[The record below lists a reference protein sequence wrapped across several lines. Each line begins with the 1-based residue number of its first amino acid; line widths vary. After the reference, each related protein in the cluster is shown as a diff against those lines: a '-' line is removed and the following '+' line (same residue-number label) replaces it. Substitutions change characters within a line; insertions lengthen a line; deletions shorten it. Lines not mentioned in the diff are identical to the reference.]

1 MTNFGFKDDLMEYTF
16 VDDVQ
21 VTLIDHMAADRMV
34 IRAAKVSTQ
43 GAQVDDSPEGN
54 YGFINFLIKNRH
66 SSPFEHNSFTW
77 RISAPIFVWREFMRH
92 RVGVSYNEESGRYKQ
107 LDPVFY
113 IPGEDRNLTQ
123 VGKPGHYVYEP
134 GSSEQRSLTDMI
146 LKNTCIT
153 AYNGYLD
160 LLDAGVAREVA
171 RMALPLNIVST
182 VYVTMNARSLMHFL
196 SLRVKDETSLFPS
209 YPMREIEMT
218 AQKMEKDFS
227 ELMPLTHQAFVDN
240 GRA

>member
-1 MTNFGFKDDLMEYTF
+1 MEPLF
-16 VDDVQ
+16 VNDVS

-43 GAQVDDSPEGN
+43 GAQVDDSPDEN
-54 YGFINFLIKNRH
+54 YGFISFLIKNRH

-77 RISAPIFVWREFMRH
+77 RISAPIFMWREFMRH

-113 IPGEDRNLTQ
+113 IPSANRNLVQ

-134 GSSEQRSLTDMI
+134 GSDSQRDLTDTV
-146 LKNTCIT
+146 LKNTCMV
-153 AYNGYLD
+153 AYSGYLG
-160 LLDAGVAREVA
+160 LLGAGIAREVA

-196 SLRVKDETSLFPS
+196 SLRVKDEISLFPS

-227 ELMPLTHQAFVDN
+227 DLMPLTHQAFINN
-240 GRA
+240 GRV

>member
-1 MTNFGFKDDLMEYTF
+1 MEYAF

-43 GAQVDDSPEGN
+43 GAQVDDSPEAN

-77 RISAPIFVWREFMRH
+77 RISGPIFMWREFMRH

-113 IPGEDRNLTQ
+113 IPSANRNLVQ

-134 GSSEQRSLTDMI
+134 GNAEQQDLTDMI
-146 LKNTCIT
+146 LKHTCMA
-153 AYNGYLD
+153 AYSGYLD
-160 LLDAGVAREVA
+160 LLDAGIAREVA

-209 YPMREIEMT
+209 YPMREIEMA

-227 ELMPLTHQAFVDN
+227 DLMPLTHRAFVEN

>member
-1 MTNFGFKDDLMEYTF
+1 MEPLF
-16 VDDVQ
+16 VNDVS

-43 GAQVDDSPEGN
+43 GAQVDDNPEAN
-54 YGFINFLIKNRH
+54 YVFISFLIKNRH

-77 RISAPIFVWREFMRH
+77 RISAPIFMWREFMRH

-113 IPGEDRNLTQ
+113 IPSANRNLVQ

-134 GSSEQRSLTDMI
+134 GSDPQRDLTDMI
-146 LKNTCIT
+146 LKNTCMV
-153 AYNGYLD
+153 AYRGYLG
-160 LLDAGVAREVA
+160 LLGAGIAREVA

-227 ELMPLTHQAFVDN
+227 DLMPLTHQAFVNN
-240 GRA
+240 GRV